1 MNVLSQFWTLQAF
14 LPRMVELDRG
24 HVLCMSSTA
33 GVTGTPFLTA
43 YCASKHANKGMMEAL
58 LMEHRQERPRCRV
71 GMTTVHPFTVRRK
84 HFFSEE
90 NCLVMTLNFFTI
102 QKPEKKIV
110 FLPLYFL

>member
-84 HFFSEE
+84 HFKLFKLSKNHNGGE
-90 NCLVMTLNFFTI
+90 NSCFCRCTF
-102 QKPEKKIV
+102 
-110 FLPLYFL
+110 